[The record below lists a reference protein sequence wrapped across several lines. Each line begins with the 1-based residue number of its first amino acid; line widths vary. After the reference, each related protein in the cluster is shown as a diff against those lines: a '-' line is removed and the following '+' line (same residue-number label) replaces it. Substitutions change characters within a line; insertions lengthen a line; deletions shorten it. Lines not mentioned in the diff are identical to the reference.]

1 MVAYVSGSV
10 SVETRQSKLDCFTA
24 FPRPAGRLVPVLAL
38 ITHLGHDNRSS
49 AALSCLQ
56 REISGGEALKIFV
69 PFTFAVSAIT
79 GLLAALGV
87 SSVCWGQSATFQPI
101 DTTTQ
106 GNWPSAYGQD
116 GYLIANGAGNPPSYA
131 TLNFSRASTW
141 TWTASTS
148 DPRALY
154 TGPTG
159 STASRIASTYYSETS
174 FSIDLMLAG
183 GAHQVA
189 LYLLDLDTTQRA
201 ETISILD
208 PNNNNAVLDTRSFA
222 GFHNGEYAIW
232 TLQGHVIIQVTKTA
246 GLNAVVSGLFF
257 GLPPTLPPTATITAP
272 ANSTTVTGNAVAVT
286 ATVAATSP
294 ATVSSVQF
302 QLDGANL
309 GSPATSSPYT
319 ISWDSTATKNGSHTL
334 TAVVTDS
341 LGQHATSAPVTVT
354 SSNGGTPAP
363 TVSIVAPIN
372 ASIVSNTLTVTA
384 AVSSSAPPVS
394 VQFQLDNANLG
405 TAVTA
410 TPYSISWDTTKS
422 TNASHSLTATATDGL
437 GQSTLSAPVSVTV
450 ANGSAFISGYSSAN
464 RRNDFS
470 GFVGMNLTVGAKNL
484 SVLALGRICV
494 NGNTATH
501 LVKLVNAASA
511 SDVPGG
517 SVSVPMAA
525 CSPGQFVF
533 ASLANAV
540 TLTSGASYYL
550 VSQEAVGGDTWY
562 DAGTVTGSADAAVS
576 RAIYSWNGGWI
587 PNGSGSLSYVPPNF
601 LYSVSGGATGG
612 LPTVSLTNPLNNSTV
627 SSTISINATASAT
640 APATVASVQFQLD
653 GNNFGSIVTTSPYS
667 NNWDTAT
674 VANGSH
680 TLSAIVRDSLGQTA
694 NSGSVSVV
702 VNNLMGGGGSP
713 GGALLTGYGATL
725 GNLRNDFASFVGM
738 SFTVNQPSP
747 ILVSAL
753 GRICIAGNTAT
764 HMVKLVD
771 GASWKDVS
779 GAAATVSM
787 AGCTPR
793 QFVYANLPN
802 NIQLAAGSVYYLVSQ
817 EAAGGDTWY
826 DAAGVTVNGAAVN
839 GSVYFYSGVWV
850 PNSDGAKSYVPPN
863 LKFAV
868 AGATGAPPTV
878 TVTNPA
884 AGVTVSGAVA
894 VTATALASAPS
905 TVSSVTFY
913 LDGAGLGT
921 ASAPAAFSVNW
932 DTTQTNDGAHT
943 LTAIAVDWAGLTTVS
958 TPVVVTVSNGGGST
972 GGGSPFIVTFGFFN
986 PRLRNDFS
994 GFAGMQLT
1002 VTSATPVTVS
1012 FVGRACAQSDSGV
1025 HTVKFVAQASGLDI
1039 PGASALVNMSGC
1051 TPGQFSWSA
1060 LPSPI
1065 FLSPGVTYYLVS
1077 QEFAGGDLFYEK
1089 GPITTQSFAS
1099 VISAVYLQD
1108 NGVWHRIAPP
1118 NYSYVPPNF
1127 K

>member
-1 MVAYVSGSV
+1 
-10 SVETRQSKLDCFTA
+10 LDHDS
-24 FPRPAGRLVPVLAL
+24 RP
-38 ITHLGHDNRSS
+38 S
-49 AALSCLQ
+49 AALSYFQ
-56 REISGGEALKIFV
+56 REISGGEAMKIFV
-69 PFTFAVSAIT
+69 PFTFAVSAVI
-79 GLLAALGV
+79 GLLGV

-106 GNWPSAYGQD
+106 GNWPSVYGQE
-116 GYLIANGAGNPPSYA
+116 GYLIANGTGNPPSYA
-131 TLNFSRASTW
+131 ALSFSRASTW
-141 TWTASTS
+141 TWAASTS

-154 TGPTG
+154 TGP
-159 STASRIASTYYSETS
+159 SASAASRIASTYYSETN
-174 FSIDLMLAG
+174 FTIDLMLTG

-208 PNNNNAVLDTRSFA
+208 PNNSNAVLDTRSFA

-257 GLPPTLPPTATITAP
+257 GPPPTLPPTVTITAP
-272 ANSTTVTGNAVAVT
+272 VNSTTVTGNAVAVT
-286 ATVAATSP
+286 AAAAATSP

-302 QLDGANL
+302 QLGGANL
-309 GSPATSSPYT
+309 GSLVTSSPYT
-319 ISWDSTATKNGSHTL
+319 ISWDSTTAKNGSHTL
-334 TAVVTDS
+334 TAIVTDS
-341 LGQHATSAPVTVT
+341 LGQHATSAPVTIT

-363 TVSIVAPIN
+363 SVSIVAPISG
-372 ASIVSNTLTVTA
+372 AIVSSTAIVTA

-394 VQFQLDNANLG
+394 LQFQLDSVNLG
-405 TAVTA
+405 AALATA
-410 TPYSISWDTTKS
+410 PYSISWDTTKA
-422 TNASHSLTATATDGL
+422 TNASHSLTAIATDGL
-437 GQSTLSAPVSVTV
+437 GQSTISAPVSVTV
-450 ANGSAFISGYSSAN
+450 ANGSSFVSGYTSAN

-494 NGNTATH
+494 NGNTGTH

-517 SVSVPMAA
+517 SVAVPMAA
-525 CSPGQFVF
+525 CSPGQFIF
-533 ASLANAV
+533 TSLANTV
-540 TLTSGASYYL
+540 TLSSGASYYL
-550 VSQEAVGGDTWY
+550 VSQEASGGDTWY

-576 RAIYSWNGGWI
+576 SAVYSWNGGWI
-587 PNGSGSLSYVPPNF
+587 PNGSGSVSYVPPNF

-627 SSTISINATASAT
+627 SSTVSVSATASAT
-640 APATVASVQFQLD
+640 APATVASVQFQFD
-653 GNNFGSIVTTSPYS
+653 GNNLGSIVMASPYS
-667 NNWDTAT
+667 INWDTTT

-680 TLSAIVRDSLGQTA
+680 TLGAIVRDSLGQTA
-694 NSGSVSVV
+694 NSGPVSVV
-702 VNNLMGGGGSP
+702 VNNVTGGGSP
-713 GGALLTGYGATL
+713 GGALLTGYSATL
-725 GNLRNDFASFVGM
+725 GNLRNDFAGFVGM
-738 SFTVNQPSP
+738 SFKVNQPSP
-747 ILVSAL
+747 ILVSSL

-764 HMVKLVD
+764 HTVKLVD
-771 GASWKDVS
+771 GVSWKDIS

-787 AGCTPR
+787 AGCTPK
-793 QFVYANLPN
+793 QFVYANLTN

-817 EAAGGDTWY
+817 ETAGGDTWY
-826 DAAGVTVNGAAVN
+826 DAAGVTANGAAVN
-839 GSVYFYSGVWV
+839 GSVYSYNGVWV

-884 AGVTVSGAVA
+884 AGVTVSGTVA
-894 VTATALASAPS
+894 VTATAVASAPS
-905 TVSSVTFY
+905 TASSVTFY
-913 LDGAGLGT
+913 LDGASLGT

-943 LTAIAVDWAGLTTVS
+943 LTAIAVDSAGLTTIS
-958 TPVVVTVSNGGGST
+958 TPVVVTVSNGGGNT
-972 GGGSPFIVTFGFFN
+972 GGGLPFVTTFGFFN
-986 PRLRNDFS
+986 PHLRNDFS

-1065 FLSPGVTYYLVS
+1065 ALSPGVTYYLVS
-1077 QEFAGGDLFYEK
+1077 QEFAGGDPFYEK

>member
-1 MVAYVSGSV
+1 
-10 SVETRQSKLDCFTA
+10 
-24 FPRPAGRLVPVLAL
+24 VLK
-38 ITHLGHDNRSS
+38 IT
-49 AALSCLQ
+49 
-56 REISGGEALKIFV
+56 GGEAMKRFV
-69 PFTFAVSAIT
+69 PFTFAVRAVTGLLSAVSHGFGPGRRRT
-79 GLLAALGV
+79 AKCLALLAALGV
-87 SSVCWGQSATFQPI
+87 SGVAWGQSAAFQPI

-106 GNWPSAYGQD
+106 GNWPSLYGQD
-116 GYLIANGAGNPPSYA
+116 GYVIANGAGNPPSYA
-131 TLNFSRASTW
+131 TLNFSGASAW
-141 TWTASTS
+141 TWVASTS

-154 TGPTG
+154 AGPAPD
-159 STASRIASTYYSETS
+159 SSRIASTYYAATS
-174 FSIDLMLAG
+174 FSIDLTLTG

-189 LYLLDLDTTQRA
+189 LYLLDLDTSERA

-208 PNNNNAVLDTRSFA
+208 PTNNFAVLDTRSFA

-272 ANSTTVTGNAVAVT
+272 LNSTSVSGNAVAVT
-286 ATVAATSP
+286 ATAAATSP

-302 QLDGANL
+302 ELDGANL
-309 GSPATSSPYT
+309 GSPVTSSPYT
-319 ISWDSTATKNGSHTL
+319 ISWDSTAAKNGSHIL
-334 TAVVTDS
+334 TAIVTDS
-341 LGQHATSAPVTVT
+341 LGQHATSAPVTIT

-363 TVSIVAPIN
+363 SVSIVAPIN
-372 ASIVSNTLTVTA
+372 GANVSSTITVTA
-384 AVSSSAPPVS
+384 TISSSAPPVS
-394 VQFQLDNANLG
+394 VQFQLDNVNLG
-405 TAVTA
+405 AAVTVA
-410 TPYSISWDTTKS
+410 PYSISWDTTKA
-422 TNASHSLTATATDGL
+422 TNASHSLTAIATDGL
-437 GQSTLSAPVSVTV
+437 GQSTVSALVLVTV
-450 ANGSAFISGYSSAN
+450 ANGSAFVSGYTSAN

-470 GFVGMNLTVGAKNL
+470 GFVGMNLTAGAKNL

-494 NGNTATH
+494 NGNSGTH
-501 LVKLVNAASA
+501 LVKLVTAASA

-517 SVSVPMAA
+517 SVSVSMAA
-525 CSPGQFVF
+525 CSPGQFVY

-540 TLTSGASYYL
+540 TLANGASYYL
-550 VSQEAVGGDTWY
+550 VSQEASGGDTWY

-576 RAIYSWNGGWI
+576 SAVYSWNGGWI
-587 PNGSGSLSYVPPNF
+587 PNGSGSVSYVPPNF

-612 LPTVSLTNPLNNSTV
+612 LPTVSVTNPLNNSTV
-627 SSTISINATASAT
+627 SNTISISATALAT
-640 APATVASVQFQLD
+640 APATVASVQFQID
-653 GNNFGSIVTTSPYS
+653 GNNFGSAVLSSPYS
-667 NNWDTAT
+667 INWDTTT
-674 VANGSH
+674 VVDGSH
-680 TLSAIVRDSLGQTA
+680 TLSAVVRDSLGQTG

-702 VNNLMGGGGSP
+702 VHNLAGGGGSP
-713 GGALLTGYGATL
+713 GGALLTGSSATL
-725 GNLRNDFASFVGM
+725 SNLRNDFAGFVGI
-738 SFTVNQPSP
+738 SFTVNQPNP
-747 ILVSAL
+747 MLVSSL
-753 GRICIAGNTAT
+753 GRICIAGNTAS
-764 HMVKLVD
+764 HVVKLVD
-771 GASWKDVS
+771 GGSWKNVS

-787 AGCTPR
+787 AGCTPG

-826 DAAGVTVNGAAVN
+826 DAAGVTVNGASGK
-839 GSVYFYSGVWV
+839 GSVYSYNGVWV

-863 LKFAV
+863 LRFSA

-884 AGVTVSGAVA
+884 TGVTVSGTVA
-894 VTATALASAPS
+894 VTATAVASAPS
-905 TVSSVTFY
+905 TASSVTFY
-913 LDGAGLGT
+913 FDGASLGS
-921 ASAPAAFSVNW
+921 ASAVANFSVNW
-932 DTTQTNDGAHT
+932 NTTQTNDGAHT
-943 LTAIAVDWAGLTTVS
+943 LTVIAVDSAGLSTIS
-958 TPVVVTVSNGGGST
+958 TPVVVTVNNGNTTS
-972 GGGSPFIVTFGFFN
+972 GGSPFVTTFGFFN
-986 PRLRNDFS
+986 PHFRNDFS

-1025 HTVKFVAQASGLDI
+1025 HTVKFAAQASGLDV

-1077 QEFAGGDLFYEK
+1077 EEFAGGDLFYEK
-1089 GPITTQSFAS
+1089 GPITTLSFAS
-1099 VISAVYLQD
+1099 VISAVYLQG